1 MMLADGDVVRAPP
14 RDENKVFVGGE
25 VLSPRAL
32 TMHDGRLSL
41 GEALGEAGG
50 LNPQSADAGQVY
62 VVRRAQQDDTGY
74 MTGSQG
80 SLNGLNGLNE
90 LNGLKGLK
98 GPNGLA
104 TAGADASTAPP
115 APRGPLVFR
124 LDARSASAL
133 ALAEQFELQPRDVV
147 YVAASM
153 LTNWHR
159 AISQL
164 FPGELSSAVGV
175 TTRP

>member
-1 MMLADGDVVRAPP
+1 
-14 RDENKVFVGGE
+14 
-25 VLSPRAL
+25 
-32 TMHDGRLSL
+32 
-41 GEALGEAGG
+41 
-50 LNPQSADAGQVY
+50 
-62 VVRRAQQDDTGY
+62 
-74 MTGSQG
+74 MTGSPS
-80 SLNGLNGLNE
+80 SLNGPV
-90 LNGLKGLK
+90 KV
-98 GPNGLA
+98 
-104 TAGADASTAPP
+104 GADASTALP

-147 YVAASM
+147 YVAAST